1 MASIG
6 INIYSFHIHDANN
19 NKLDLS
25 EVVENKDIIDIF
37 QEFAETKIDL
47 YEDNTAKEQIYK
59 VVDYEVCQQSDI
71 TGTKYLKYL
80 YGRIQSGNYGIET
93 EIVDKITG
101 DIAHKKT
108 VNQADMIPFDFVI
121 ALPEDPCN
129 ETIIALQTVSR
140 YSIKSLLVAELNKY
154 IKKTYGLGYVYFGT
168 IYPREFVQK
177 YIKKGKLGKMRLIRN
192 GLPEDMASM
201 YGIEHGY
208 RKAKKETTISSPSG
222 FSKEIIE
229 KITNCVQG
237 NLLYTQIVQLGD
249 NEDYDDIKLDFKLAG
264 KQRTI
269 SLKNL
274 EKVVVS
280 EDITK
285 QVDVT
290 GGNPRKESIKPVM
303 VGYVTD
309 YLIEKGLVTRLEQI
323 KSEMISSIEEK
334 KDDDNEGDNN

>member
-6 INIYSFHIHDANN
+6 INIYSFHIHDVNN

-37 QEFAETKIDL
+37 REFAETKIDL

-59 VVDYEVCQQSDI
+59 VVDYEVYQQSDI
-71 TGTKYLKYL
+71 AGTKYLKYL

-108 VNQADMIPFDFVI
+108 INQADMIPFDFVI

-140 YSIKSLLVAELNKY
+140 YSIKSLLLAELNKY

-177 YIKKGKLGKMRLIRN
+177 YLKKGKLGKMRLIRN
-192 GLPEDMASM
+192 GLPEDIASM
-201 YGIEHGY
+201 YGIENGY
-208 RKAKKETTISSPSG
+208 KRAKKEITISSPLG
-222 FSKEIIE
+222 FSKEIID

-237 NLLYTQIVQLGD
+237 NLLYTQIVELGD

-285 QVDVT
+285 QVDVL

-303 VGYVTD
+303 VRYVTD
-309 YLIEKGLVTRLEQI
+309 YLIEKGLVTQLEQI